1 MTTDG
6 LIGEPTRA
14 AVLRR
19 LTGAAPADPL
29 TPRPDGSG
37 PAELSFVQ
45 ERMWFLHELDPGS
58 AAYNIPFAHRLRG
71 PVDVG
76 CLRAALTEIVRR
88 HEVLRSTVDEDG
100 TGRPVAVVR
109 APGPFALRTTEVDG
123 DTVDARLSRTAE
135 LARERVRTPF
145 DLRRGPLL
153 DAELFRID
161 ADDHVL
167 VLCVHHIVAD
177 QWTLGVLS
185 HELAELYTSF
195 LLAIPPLL
203 PEPPLQY
210 ADFAAWQRR
219 RCTPGVLAG
228 QVAHWRERLAGM
240 PVLDVRTDRPRP
252 ATTGWSGARV
262 EHHLPASIVRPLRRL
277 AERRSASMFAVVAAA
292 LTTLLHRYTGQSD
305 VAIGAAVADRG
316 RPELETLVGFFVNT
330 VVLRTDLSEQPSFA
344 ELVDSVRDTTM
355 TAQEHQDL
363 PLERLVDA
371 LGAGR
376 DPSRPPLIGVVLSY
390 LNTPGDRLRL
400 AGTTCSPFRFDP
412 GVVKFEL
419 DVYVTEVDGGL
430 RVEVDYRTDLFDA
443 ETIRRMLVHLERLC
457 ASAGADPTV
466 PVSALSL
473 MDAKEH
479 AQLLAWGNADGPVA
493 PAELSVLDAFDAQ
506 VERHPDLPAVR
517 DGDRV
522 LSYREL
528 ADRAGRL
535 AARLTTATGGR
546 PGCVGVCLDRSA
558 ELIVALLAVLRAGGH
573 YLPLDPGYPAD
584 RLDYMLANADA
595 GLMVTRGALADR
607 IPGWTGPRVLVDSDD
622 GTGETPP
629 VPVTPEDLAYVMY
642 TSGSTGRPKGIRV
655 PQRGVVRLVHDT
667 DYVRFGPGDRIAHA
681 SSLSF
686 DAATFEIWGALLT
699 GAQLVIVPQDVVVE
713 PDRLVAYLRE
723 QGITVL
729 WMTSSLF
736 NHTIRAV
743 PDAVATVGTVIVGG
757 EALDVATVRAVL
769 RHPPAVLR
777 NGYGPTENTTFTT
790 THLITDLPPDATSVP
805 IGRPINGTRCYV
817 LDDRL
822 RLVPPGAPG
831 ELCVAGLGVALGYTG
846 APELTAERFP
856 RDPYGN
862 GDDVLYR
869 TGDLVRWRADGVLEF
884 LGRRDDQ
891 VKIRGYRIELGEI
904 ETVLAGCPGVRS
916 AVVAV
921 RQEPDGPRLTGYVLV
936 DPDDRPSVTDVQA
949 AAAATLPTY
958 MVPTGLALL
967 DSFPLTA
974 NGKVDRVK
982 LAGVEL
988 TTAAT
993 VVGPRD
999 ETEAIVCAEWEAVLG
1014 RPGIGVTDNF
1024 FHLGGD
1030 SLLATRAVSRLR
1042 RRTGVRVTVRTLFD
1056 HPTAQGFARALTAIK
1071 EAGR

>member
-1 MTTDG
+1 MTTD
-6 LIGEPTRA
+6 LTGESLQA

-19 LTGAAPADPL
+19 LSGAGPADPI
-29 TPRPDGSG
+29 TPRPNGSG
-37 PAELSFVQ
+37 PAPLSIVQ
-45 ERMWFLHELDPGS
+45 ERLWFLHELDPGS
-58 AAYNIPFAHRLRG
+58 AAYNIPFAHRVRG
-71 PVDVG
+71 HVDVV
-76 CLRAALTEIVRR
+76 CLSAALTEIVRR
-88 HEVLRSTVDEDG
+88 HEVLRSTLDQDA
-100 TGRPVAVVR
+100 TGRPVAVVG
-109 APGPFALRTTEVDG
+109 AAEPFPVRVTEVDG
-123 DTVDARLSRTAE
+123 ASVDDRLRRAAE
-135 LARERVRTPF
+135 LAREHVRTPF

-161 ADDHVL
+161 VDDHVL
-167 VLCVHHIVAD
+167 LLCAHHIVAD

-185 HELAELYTSF
+185 RELSELYASF

-203 PEPPLQY
+203 PEPSLQY

-219 RCTPGVLAG
+219 RCTPDVLAG
-228 QVAHWRERLAGM
+228 QVSHWQERLAGM
-240 PVLDVRTDRPRP
+240 PLLDVPTDRPRP
-252 ATTGWSGARV
+252 STVGWSGARI
-262 EHHLPASIVRPLRRL
+262 EHHLPAAIVRPLRRL
-277 AERRSASMFAVVAAA
+277 AARQGATMFAVVAAA
-292 LTTLLHRYTGQSD
+292 LTAVLSRHTGQSD
-305 VAIGAAVADRG
+305 VAIGAAIADRG
-316 RPELETLVGFFVNT
+316 RAELETLVGFFVNT
-330 VVLRTDLSEQPSFA
+330 VVLRTDLSQQPSFT
-344 ELVDSVRDTTM
+344 ELVDSLRECTL

-376 DPSRPPLIGVVLSY
+376 APGRPPLVGVVLSY
-390 LNTPGDRLRL
+390 LNTPGDGLRL

-412 GVVKFEL
+412 GVVKFDL
-419 DVYVTEVDGGL
+419 DVYVSEADDGL

-443 ETIRRMLVHLERLC
+443 ATIRRMVVHLERLC
-457 ASAGADPTV
+457 DSAGADPTV
-466 PVSALSL
+466 PVSALPL
-473 MDAKEH
+473 LDAGER
-479 AQLLAWGNADGPVA
+479 AELLAWGNADGPA
-493 PAELSVLDAFDAQ
+493 AQAELTMLEVFDEQ
-506 VERHPDLPAVR
+506 VERHPGMPAVR

-528 ADRAGRL
+528 ADASDRL
-535 AARLTTATGGR
+535 AARLTATLDRR

-558 ELIVALLAVLRAGGH
+558 DLLVALLAVLRAGGH

-584 RLDYMLANADA
+584 RLSYMLADADA
-595 GLMVTRGALADR
+595 GLMVTRADFADR
-607 IPGWTGPRVLVDSDD
+607 TPGWTGPRVLVDSDEAA
-622 GTGETPP
+622 GETPR
-629 VPVTPEDLAYVMY
+629 VHVTPEDLAYVMY

-686 DAATFEIWGALLT
+686 DAATFEIWGAVLT
-699 GAQLVIVPQDVVVE
+699 GAELVIVPQDVVVE
-713 PDRLVAYLRE
+713 PDRLAACLRDRE
-723 QGITVL
+723 ITAL

-757 EALDVATVRAVL
+757 EALDVATVRTVL

-805 IGRPINGTRCYV
+805 IGKPINGTRCYV

-822 RLVPPGAPG
+822 RLVPRGAPG
-831 ELCVAGLGVALGYTG
+831 ELCVAGLGVALGYVS
-846 APELTAERFP
+846 APELTAQRFP
-856 RDPYGN
+856 RDPYGD
-862 GDDVLYR
+862 GDAVLYR
-869 TGDLVRWRADGVLEF
+869 TGDLVRWRADEVLEF

-921 RQEPDGPRLTGYVLV
+921 RTEQDGPRLVGYLLA
-936 DPDDRPSVTDVQA
+936 DPDDRPSVPDVQA

-958 MVPTGLALL
+958 MVPTGIAIL

-974 NGKVDRVK
+974 NGKVDRAK
-982 LAGVEL
+982 LAGIEL
-988 TTAAT
+988 TTATT
-993 VVGPRD
+993 VVEPRN
-999 ETEAIVCAEWEAVLG
+999 EIEEIVCAEWQAVLG
-1014 RPGIGVTDNF
+1014 HSRIGVTDNF

-1056 HPTAQGFARALTAIK
+1056 HPTAKGFAEALTVIK
-1071 EAGR
+1071 ESGR

>member
-1 MTTDG
+1 MTADG
-6 LIGEPTRA
+6 LIGEPARA

-45 ERMWFLHELDPGS
+45 ERLWFLHELDPGS
-58 AAYNIPFAHRLRG
+58 AAYNIPYAHRVRG

-109 APGPFALRTTEVDG
+109 APEPFALRTTEVDG
-123 DTVDARLSRTAE
+123 DTLGDRLSRTAE

-167 VLCVHHIVAD
+167 VLCVHHIAAD
-177 QWTLGVLS
+177 QWTLGVLGR
-185 HELAELYTSF
+185 ELAELYTSF
-195 LLAIPPLL
+195 LLEIPPLL

-252 ATTGWSGARV
+252 STTGWSGARI
-262 EHHLPASIVRPLRRL
+262 EHHLPAAVVRPLRRL
-277 AERRSASMFAVVAAA
+277 AQRQGATMFAVVAAA
-292 LTTLLHRYTGQSD
+292 LTTLLSRYTGQSD

-316 RPELETLVGFFVNT
+316 RAELEELVGFFVNT
-330 VVLRTDLSEQPSFA
+330 VVLRSDLSEQPSFA
-344 ELVDSVRDTTM
+344 ELVDSVQDTTM
-355 TAQEHQDL
+355 TAREHQDL

-376 DPSRPPLIGVVLSY
+376 DPSRPPLTGVVLSY

-419 DVYVTEVDGGL
+419 DVYVTEVGGGL

-457 ASAGADPTV
+457 DSAGADPTV

-473 MDAKEH
+473 LDAKDQAE
-479 AQLLAWGNADGPVA
+479 LLAWGNADGPA
-493 PAELSVLDAFDAQ
+493 ARAKLTVLDVFDAQ
-506 VERHPDLPAVR
+506 VERHPGLPAVR

-528 ADRAGRL
+528 ADRADRL
-535 AARLTTATGGR
+535 AARLTTALGGR

-584 RLDYMLANADA
+584 RLDYMLADAGA
-595 GLMVTRGALADR
+595 GLMVTRDALADR

-622 GTGETPP
+622 GTGEPPP
-629 VPVTPEDLAYVMY
+629 VRATPEDLAYVMY

-713 PDRLVAYLRE
+713 PDRLAACLRE
-723 QGITVL
+723 REITAL

-757 EALDVATVRAVL
+757 EALDVATVRTVL

-790 THLITDLPPDATSVP
+790 THLITGLPPDATSVP
-805 IGRPINGTRCYV
+805 IGKPITGTRCYV

-856 RDPYGN
+856 RDPYGD
-862 GDDVLYR
+862 GDAVLYR
-869 TGDLVRWRADGVLEF
+869 TGDLVRWNADGVLEF

-921 RQEPDGPRLTGYVLV
+921 RQEQDGPRLAGYVLV
-936 DPDDRPSVTDVQA
+936 DPDARPSVTDVQA

-958 MVPTGLALL
+958 MVPTGIAIL

-974 NGKVDRVK
+974 NGKVDRAK

-988 TTAAT
+988 TTATT
-993 VVGPRD
+993 VVEPRD
-999 ETEAIVCAEWEAVLG
+999 ETEAVVCAEWEAVLG
-1014 RPGIGVTDNF
+1014 RSGIGVTDNF
-1024 FHLGGD
+1024 FHLGGN

-1042 RRTGVRVTVRTLFD
+1042 KRTGVRVTVRTLFD